1 MIDWLVGQFR
11 LCEEHHTKLGGEW
24 INEVGR
30 PLQEEARMRELEEL
44 AKAREEAALLETP
57 EAKLAEKIR

>member
-1 MIDWLVGQFR
+1 
-11 LCEEHHTKLGGEW
+11 
-24 INEVGR
+24 
-30 PLQEEARMRELEEL
+30 MRELEEL